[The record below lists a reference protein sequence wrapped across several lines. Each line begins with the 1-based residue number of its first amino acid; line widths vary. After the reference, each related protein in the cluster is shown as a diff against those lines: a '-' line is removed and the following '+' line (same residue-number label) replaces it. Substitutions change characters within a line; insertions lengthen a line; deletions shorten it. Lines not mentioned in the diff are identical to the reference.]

1 MSELIIDDFIDELS
15 HLKEL
20 ELNAVK
26 IYQELLNVKDSPEW
40 NGLIEGLITDEQEHA
55 AMIEQMIELVRS
67 EAESLIDRE

>member
-1 MSELIIDDFIDELS
+1 MEVDDWVDELS

-26 IYQELLNVKDSPEW
+26 IYQELLTVKDDPEW
-40 NGLIEGLITDEQEHA
+40 NGLIESLINDEEEHA
-55 AMIEQMIELVRS
+55 AIIDQMIESIRA